1 MFSENPSNLDLK
13 KIFKLIVVL
22 ATSLILTLSGCKVES
37 QTPPSLV
44 VDGKPVNGDVNGI
57 RFEDRGEIE
66 FKIIEWEFW
75 VIIDNQKVNVG
86 KLLIEK
92 PKDKEG
98 KGFLVL
104 TPEIVKILKEKSQ
117 CIPFISFPREKG
129 TTKRPTEP
137 NKTYAKTCLPEL
149 SGVQNAKKE
158 TIFEFTLTE
167 NMTGFEIEFD
177 DNGFPKILSYLDD
190 SVPRN

>member
-1 MFSENPSNLDLK
+1 MSHENPS
-13 KIFKLIVVL
+13 
-22 ATSLILTLSGCKVES
+22 SLIPRRRFLEGLFTGSLAVALAPSCKAES
-37 QTPPSLV
+37 QTPPPLV
-44 VDGKPVNGDVNGI
+44 VDGKPVNGDSNGI
-57 RFEDRGEIE
+57 RFEDRGGIE

-75 VIIDNQKVNVG
+75 IVIDNQKVNVG

-98 KGFLVL
+98 KGSLVL
-104 TPEIVKILKEKSQ
+104 TPEIVKILKEKGQ

-129 TTKRPTEP
+129 ITKRPT
-137 NKTYAKTCLPEL
+137 NYDKMYAQVCLPTAQTIKNTK
-149 SGVQNAKKE
+149 GE
-158 TIFEFTLTE
+158 TIFEFKIPE